1 MSRTSPSLVE
11 LLQEDVVVVFV
22 VVNANVVADVD
33 VEEVVMES
41 VAWLKTP
48 RTVPNKEKN
57 CQCFGNCQAKVQVQS
72 NISQVPC
79 QSSQVKSKLK

>member
-41 VAWLKTP
+41 VAWLKTS

-57 CQCFGNCQAKVQVQS
+57 WQCFGNCQAKVQVQS